1 VHNPATGGDNMNIQP
16 ASNSN
21 TKTSNTDKTNTD
33 KTSTEAAKDK
43 PSASELSQ
51 ANRQELN
58 QTILQNQLEISL
70 KSDNKSM
77 SLLYKTITASI
88 EKRLADDDSVAAPE
102 KTTASNPY
110 SQDQDTSPQATADR
124 IVAFATNFYANYR
137 ERNQDLSEEA
147 AMDDFMA
154 KIGGG
159 IDQGFADAKD
169 ILKGLQQLEGKV
181 ASDIDETYE
190 LIQQGLQSFREKT
203 LADKAAA
210 QPAVAS

>member
-1 VHNPATGGDNMNIQP
+1 MNIQP
-16 ASNSN
+16 AAN
-21 TKTSNTDKTNTD
+21 TNTTSNTNPEKAG
-33 KTSTEAAKDK
+33 SEVSKDK
-43 PSASELSQ
+43 PSAAELSKS
-51 ANRQELN
+51 NRQELN

-77 SLLYKTITASI
+77 TLLYKTITASI
-88 EKRLADDDSVAAPE
+88 EKRLNNDETVAAAPE
-102 KTTASNPY
+102 KANAAKPY
-110 SQDQDTSPQATADR
+110 GQDQDTSPQATADR
-124 IVAFATNFYANYR
+124 IVAFATNFYGNYR
-137 ERNQDLSEEA
+137 ERNKDLTEEQ

-154 KIGGG
+154 KISSG

-210 QPAVAS
+210 QSAVASS

>member
-1 VHNPATGGDNMNIQP
+1 MNIQP
-16 ASNSN
+16 AANTST
-21 TKTSNTDKTNTD
+21 TKTTNTD
-33 KTSTEAAKDK
+33 KTTTEATKDK

-77 SLLYKTITASI
+77 TLLYKTISASI
-88 EKRLADDDSVAAPE
+88 EKRLAGDETVTTAPE
-102 KTTASNPY
+102 KSTASNPY
-110 SQDQDTSPQATADR
+110 GQDQDTSPQATADR

-137 ERNQDLSEEA
+137 ERNQDLSEEE

-203 LADKAAA
+203 LTDKAAA
-210 QPAVAS
+210 QSTGTS

>member
-1 VHNPATGGDNMNIQP
+1 MNIQP
-16 ASNSN
+16 TNMTA
-21 TKTSNTDKTNTD
+21 KT
-33 KTSTEAAKDK
+33 TSTETNSTEKTANASTTEK
-43 PSASELSQ
+43 PSASELSK

-58 QTILQNQLEISL
+58 QTILQNQLELSL

-77 SLLYKTITASI
+77 TLLYKTITASI
-88 EKRLADDDSVAAPE
+88 EKRLSEDESITAPE
-102 KTTASNPY
+102 KPTATNPY
-110 SQDQDTSPQATADR
+110 GQEQDTSPQATADR
-124 IVAFATNFYANYR
+124 IVAFATNFYQNYR
-137 ERNQDLSEEA
+137 ERNQDLTEEQ

-203 LADKAAA
+203 LADKAQANN
-210 QPAVAS
+210 ASSS

>member
-1 VHNPATGGDNMNIQP
+1 MNIQP
-16 ASNSN
+16 ASNST

-43 PSASELSQ
+43 PSAAELSQ

-137 ERNQDLSEEA
+137 ERNQDLTEEA

>member
-1 VHNPATGGDNMNIQP
+1 MNIQP
-16 ASNSN
+16 ASNST

-210 QPAVAS
+210 QPADAS

>member
-1 VHNPATGGDNMNIQP
+1 MNIQP
-16 ASNSN
+16 AANTST
-21 TKTSNTDKTNTD
+21 TKTTNTD
-33 KTSTEAAKDK
+33 KTTTEATKDK

-77 SLLYKTITASI
+77 TLLYKTITASI
-88 EKRLADDDSVAAPE
+88 EKRLAGDETVTTAPE
-102 KTTASNPY
+102 KSTASNPY
-110 SQDQDTSPQATADR
+110 GQDQDTSPQATADR

-137 ERNQDLSEEA
+137 ERNQDLSEEE
-147 AMDDFMA
+147 AMNDFMA

-203 LADKAAA
+203 LTDKAAA
-210 QPAVAS
+210 QSTGTS

>member
-1 VHNPATGGDNMNIQP
+1 MMNIQP
-16 ASNSN
+16 NNISA
-21 TKTSNTDKTNTD
+21 KTNPTEPN
-33 KTSTEAAKDK
+33 KETEADK
-43 PSASELSQ
+43 PSAAELSK

-77 SLLYKTITASI
+77 TLLYKTITTSI
-88 EKRLADDDSVAAPE
+88 EKRLTEDESVKPSD
-102 KTTASNPY
+102 KPTASNPY
-110 SQDQDTSPQATADR
+110 TQEQDTSPQATADR
-124 IVAFATNFYANYR
+124 IVAFATNFYEKYR
-137 ERNQDLSEEA
+137 ERNQDLTEEQ
-147 AMDDFMA
+147 AMDDFLA

-181 ASDIDETYE
+181 ATDIDETYT

-203 LADKAAA
+203 LADKA
-210 QPAVAS
+210 QQQETIN

>member
-1 VHNPATGGDNMNIQP
+1 MNIQP
-16 ASNSN
+16 ASNST
-21 TKTSNTDKTNTD
+21 TKTTNTDKSNTD

-43 PSASELSQ
+43 PSASEFSQ

-88 EKRLADDDSVAAPE
+88 EKRLADDDSVKAAPE
-102 KTTASNPY
+102 KTNANKPY

-210 QPAVAS
+210 EPTASS

>member
-1 VHNPATGGDNMNIQP
+1 MNIQP
-16 ASNSN
+16 NNLSA
-21 TKTSNTDKTNTD
+21 KTNT
-33 KTSTEAAKDK
+33 TEPNRETEADK
-43 PSASELSQ
+43 PSATELSK

-77 SLLYKTITASI
+77 TLLYKTITASV
-88 EKRLADDDSVAAPE
+88 EKRLTEDESVKPSE
-102 KTTASNPY
+102 KPTASNPY
-110 SQDQDTSPQATADR
+110 NQAEDTSPQATADR
-124 IVAFATNFYANYR
+124 IVAFATNFYEKYR
-137 ERNQDLSEEA
+137 EQNQDLTEEQ
-147 AMDDFMA
+147 AMDDFLA

-181 ASDIDETYE
+181 ASDIDETYT

-203 LADKAAA
+203 LADKA
-210 QPAVAS
+210 QQQ

>member
-1 VHNPATGGDNMNIQP
+1 MNIQP
-16 ASNSN
+16 AANSN
-21 TKTSNTDKTNTD
+21 ATTSTSTD
-33 KTSTEAAKDK
+33 KTSTDKTSTDAAKDK
-43 PSASELSQ
+43 PTAAELSKT
-51 ANRQELN
+51 NRQELN

-77 SLLYKTITASI
+77 TLLYKTITASI
-88 EKRLADDDSVAAPE
+88 EKRLNNDESVTAAPE
-102 KTTASNPY
+102 KSNAAKPY
-110 SQDQDTSPQATADR
+110 GQDQDTSPQATADR
-124 IVAFATNFYANYR
+124 IVAFATNFYGNYR
-137 ERNQDLSEEA
+137 ERNQDLTEEQ

-181 ASDIDETYE
+181 ASDIDETYD

-210 QPAVAS
+210 QSAVSS

>member
-1 VHNPATGGDNMNIQP
+1 MNIQP
-16 ASNSN
+16 AAN
-21 TKTSNTDKTNTD
+21 TNTTSNTNTE
-33 KTSTEAAKDK
+33 KAGSEVSKDK
-43 PSASELSQ
+43 PSAAELSKS
-51 ANRQELN
+51 NRQELN

-77 SLLYKTITASI
+77 TLLYKTITASI
-88 EKRLADDDSVAAPE
+88 EKRLNNDETVAAAPE
-102 KTTASNPY
+102 KANAAKPY
-110 SQDQDTSPQATADR
+110 GQDQDTSPQATADR
-124 IVAFATNFYANYR
+124 IVAFATNFYGNYR
-137 ERNQDLSEEA
+137 ERNKDLTEEQ

-154 KIGGG
+154 KISSG

-210 QPAVAS
+210 QSAVASS